1 MVYSMLIIA
10 YQTLEIVMQQY
21 RKPADLVSII
31 ELDDQNTGD
40 DKTLLLEQRL
50 QGLQAMISRQDRM
63 IKRLQTEISVLRTAV
78 TQYR

>member
-1 MVYSMLIIA
+1 
-10 YQTLEIVMQQY
+10 MQQY